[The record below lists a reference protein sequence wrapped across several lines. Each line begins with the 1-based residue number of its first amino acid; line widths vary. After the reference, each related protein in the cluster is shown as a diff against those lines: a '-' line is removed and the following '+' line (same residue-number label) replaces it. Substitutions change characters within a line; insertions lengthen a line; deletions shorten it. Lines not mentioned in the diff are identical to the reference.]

1 MSTVYN
7 FALKPETSCVKK
19 VTKPILE
26 TRNANNII
34 AYHMFDLFIIK

>member
-7 FALKPETSCVKK
+7 FALKAETSCVKK
-19 VTKPILE
+19 VIKPIWE